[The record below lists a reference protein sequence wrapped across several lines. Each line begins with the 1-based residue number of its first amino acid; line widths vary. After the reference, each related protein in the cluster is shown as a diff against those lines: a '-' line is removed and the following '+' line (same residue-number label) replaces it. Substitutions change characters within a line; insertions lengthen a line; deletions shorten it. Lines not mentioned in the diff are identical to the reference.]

1 MCANFKKNIFKMKKT
16 ILWMYNMPL
25 VPEAGG
31 TERITSL
38 IRNGLLKAGYNCM
51 TMLVINPNTTLVE
64 YEGKQVND
72 IYAFLKSHAVDVVI
86 NQDGI
91 TNNVLNIFLAKGGL
105 LWQKEGGRIITCLHF
120 DPDSPSFEKLILKKK
135 NKTVKD
141 WVVLLKCILL
151 QGYYKRKKDNQ
162 AGILYNELYDKSDV
176 FVCLSRFHFPY
187 LRRVMKRRS
196 YDKMIA
202 INNPLTFD
210 DISDYSIL
218 DKKKKQVLVVA
229 RMDEFYKRISLIL
242 KAWKCL
248 DDMDEWQLVI
258 VGDGPSLNDYKE
270 YSTNNKLCNIHF
282 KGRQSPELYYEDS
295 SIFLMTSD
303 KEGWGLTLTESL
315 QRGVVPVVM
324 NSCPVFSE
332 IINDGENGFL
342 TTNGNV
348 KAFVDKV
355 KFLMNNPEILR
366 EMGKRALV
374 SAKKFEI
381 KETIKQWEKIL

>member
-1 MCANFKKNIFKMKKT
+1 
-16 ILWMYNMPL
+16 
-25 VPEAGG
+25 
-31 TERITSL
+31 
-38 IRNGLLKAGYNCM
+38 
-51 TMLVINPNTTLVE
+51 ML
-64 YEGKQVND
+64 
-72 IYAFLKSHAVDVVI
+72 F
-86 NQDGI
+86 
-91 TNNVLNIFLAKGGL
+91 
-105 LWQKEGGRIITCLHF
+105 
-120 DPDSPSFEKLILKKK
+120 
-135 NKTVKD
+135 
-141 WVVLLKCILL
+141 
-151 QGYYKRKKDNQ
+151 
-162 AGILYNELYDKSDV
+162 
-176 FVCLSRFHFPY
+176 
-187 LRRVMKRRS
+187 RS
-196 YDKMIA
+196 
-202 INNPLTFD
+202 
-210 DISDYSIL
+210 
-218 DKKKKQVLVVA
+218 
-229 RMDEFYKRISLIL
+229 
-242 KAWKCL
+242 
-248 DDMDEWQLVI
+248 
-258 VGDGPSLNDYKE
+258 GDGPSLNDYKE

-282 KGRQSPELYYEDS
+282 QGRQSPELYYEDS